1 MGPTN
6 MSAVVVER
14 VQDLTPSVLQ
24 ALLRISLEN
33 PSLTVTSVKNPE
45 ELCDLNVN
53 LGSDLRK
60 LVVTVEEGGT
70 SRDLHLVAKA
80 ALQSWASW
88 GNVWF
93 GLYIFFR
100 ESFWFSTALGEL
112 GTLVS
117 KEQAAGLLE
126 VVPKVHLSYCNYQ
139 KEDLSSCFFRK
150 PKEKGV
156 ILMEN
161 LKEGGEDRF
170 MDLKLIE
177 CTSGGGVKTAHMQML
192 LKGLAHFHGAWNVW
206 LRKGEGL
213 GHLTKPQVMDFFK
226 QQSAYQ
232 YKWMWKMIIKRMLNY
247 HSLLAEAKGEQN
259 TKERVDAFRNSPE
272 TAEKFMRVFHYKDSK
287 FQTVCHSDL
296 HSSQI
301 MFALNEDGT
310 PKRVKIL
317 DYQGLTL
324 GHPSMDIWTMLYSAT
339 DAEYRAAHLEDD
351 LQAYYSVFSTYMDTA
366 VDFAEFRQEV
376 EEGRVYG
383 MVMFGN
389 FCFMTLSPTKLPSPT
404 KELSKYSAACREILL
419 AKETPEDHP
428 DIRLIR
434 KRVAG
439 NLEEMANLGW
449 I

>member
-1 MGPTN
+1 MT
-6 MSAVVVER
+6 AVEVER
-14 VQDLTPSVLQ
+14 LQDLTPSVLQ
-24 ALLRISLEN
+24 DLLRLSLDN
-33 PSLTVTSVKNPE
+33 PSLKVTSVKDPE
-45 ELCDLNVN
+45 ELLDLNVN

-60 LVVTVEEGGT
+60 LVVTVEEEGA
-70 SRDLHLVAKA
+70 SRELHLVAKA

-93 GLYIFFR
+93 GLFIFFR

-112 GTLVS
+112 GKLTN
-117 KEQAAGLLE
+117 KEQAAALLE

-139 KEDLSSCFFRK
+139 KEDLVSCFIRR

-156 ILMEN
+156 IVMEN

-170 MDLKLIE
+170 VDLKEIE
-177 CTSGGGVKTAHMQML
+177 RTSGGGVKTAHMQML
-192 LKGLAHFHGAWNVW
+192 LKGLAHFHGAWNLW

-213 GHLTKPQVMDFFK
+213 GHLSKNQVMDFFK

-247 HSLLAEAKGEQN
+247 YSLLAEAKNEQD
-259 TKERVDAFRNSPE
+259 TKERVDAFRNSPDS
-272 TAEKFMRVFHYKDSK
+272 AEKFMKTFDYKDSK

-296 HSSQI
+296 HSAQI
-301 MFALNEDGT
+301 MFSLNDDGT
-310 PKRVKIL
+310 PKRMKIL

-324 GHPSMDIWTMLYSAT
+324 GHPSMDIWTIIYSAT
-339 DAEYRAAHLEDD
+339 DAEYRATHLEND
-351 LQAYYSVFSTYMDTA
+351 LQAYYDVFSTYMDTP
-366 VDFAEFRQEV
+366 VDYAEFRQEV

-383 MVMFGN
+383 MVMFGT

-404 KELSKYSAACREILL
+404 KELSKYSAACKEMLL
-419 AKETPEDHP
+419 AEDTPEDHP
-428 DIRLIR
+428 DVREIRRRI
-434 KRVAG
+434 AG
-439 NLEEMANLGW
+439 NLKEIGDLGW

>member
-1 MGPTN
+1 MT
-6 MSAVVVER
+6 AVEVER
-14 VQDLTPSVLQ
+14 LQDLTPSVLQ
-24 ALLRISLEN
+24 DLLRLSLEN
-33 PSLTVTSVKNPE
+33 PSLKVTSVKDPE
-45 ELCDLNVN
+45 ELLDLNVN

-60 LVVTVEEGGT
+60 LVVTVEEEGA
-70 SRDLHLVAKA
+70 SRELHLVAKA

-93 GLYIFFR
+93 GLFIFFR

-112 GTLVS
+112 GKLVS
-117 KEQAAGLLE
+117 KEQAAALLE

-139 KEDLSSCFFRK
+139 KEDLVSCFIRR

-156 ILMEN
+156 IVMEN

-170 MDLKLIE
+170 VDLKEIE
-177 CTSGGGVKTAHMQML
+177 RTSGGGVKTAHMQML
-192 LKGLAHFHGAWNVW
+192 LKGLAHFHGAWNLW

-213 GHLTKPQVMDFFK
+213 GHLSKHQVMDFFK

-247 HSLLAEAKGEQN
+247 YSLLAEAKNEQD
-259 TKERVDAFRNSPE
+259 TKERVDAFRNSPDS
-272 TAEKFMRVFHYKDSK
+272 AEKFMKTFDYKDSK

-296 HSSQI
+296 HSAQI
-301 MFALNEDGT
+301 MFFLNDDGT

-324 GHPSMDIWTMLYSAT
+324 GHPSMDIWTIIYSAT
-339 DAEYRAAHLEDD
+339 DAEYRATHLEND
-351 LQAYYSVFSTYMDTA
+351 LQAYYAVFSTYMDTPA
-366 VDFAEFRQEV
+366 EYAEFRKEV

-383 MVMFGN
+383 MVMFGT

-404 KELSKYSAACREILL
+404 KELSKYSAACKEMLL
-419 AKETPEDHP
+419 AEDKPEDHP
-428 DIRLIR
+428 DVREIRRRI
-434 KRVAG
+434 AG
-439 NLEEMANLGW
+439 NLKEIVDLGW

>member
-1 MGPTN
+1 MT
-6 MSAVVVER
+6 AVAVER
-14 VQDLTPSVLQ
+14 VQDLTSSVLQ
-24 ALLRISLEN
+24 DLLRLSLEN
-33 PSLTVTSVKNPE
+33 PSLTVTSVKDPE
-45 ELCDLNVN
+45 ELLDLNVN

-70 SRDLHLVAKA
+70 SRELHLVAKA

-88 GNVWF
+88 ANVWF
-93 GLYIFFR
+93 GLNIFFR
-100 ESFWFSTALGEL
+100 ESFWFSAALGEL
-112 GTLVS
+112 GKLVS
-117 KEQAAGLLE
+117 QEQAAGLLE

-139 KEDLSSCFFRK
+139 KVNLNSWFFRK

-170 MDLKLIE
+170 VDLKMIE
-177 CTSGGGVKTAHMQML
+177 RTSGGGVKTAHMQML

-213 GHLTKPQVMDFFK
+213 GHMSKHQVMDFFK

-247 HSLLAEAKGEQN
+247 HSLLAEANNDQN

-272 TAEKFMRVFHYKDSK
+272 SAEKFMKAFDYKDSK

-296 HSSQI
+296 HSAQI
-301 MFALNEDGT
+301 MFARNEDGT

-324 GHPSMDIWTMLYSAT
+324 GHPAMDIWTIIYSAT
-339 DAEYRAAHLEDD
+339 DAEYRATHLEND
-351 LQAYYSVFSTYMDTA
+351 LQAYYAVFSTYMDTA
-366 VDFAEFRQEV
+366 VDYAEFRQEA
-376 EEGRVYG
+376 EERRVYG
-383 MVMFGN
+383 MVLFGN

-404 KELSKYSAACREILL
+404 KETSKYTAACKEILL
-419 AKETPEDHP
+419 AEETPEDHP
-428 DIRLIR
+428 DIRKIR

-439 NLEEMANLGW
+439 NLKEMEDLGW